1 MCAVAEFVPEP
12 QAPAAAREFLRDN
25 LRAWSAPGLEEA
37 VLLVSELASNVVRH
51 ASTDFVVKVE
61 WRDPTLRV
69 EVSNGTSIVPA
80 VKDLADEN
88 GGLGLRIVA
97 AVADEWGIEQLEDGK
112 AVWFT
117 LTRADVRAAA
127 PVRA

>member
-69 EVSNGTSIVPA
+69 EVSNGSSIVPA

-112 AVWFT
+112 AV
-117 LTRADVRAAA
+117 
-127 PVRA
+127 